1 MQRFVGSLMIIA
13 ATTGAGVVYGTE
25 LQRYLEKLLY
35 IRHIVYMLKG
45 EIEYANVPL
54 GEVFGRVS
62 GRVKDPYRSWLL
74 AMEKQIEERT
84 DAEFSRIWNR
94 SVDRYLK
101 ELHLKSVH
109 SIQLKELG
117 TFLGQLDGE
126 TLGQTMQLYLN
137 RLELEIEKVREG
149 MAAKKR
155 ISNCLGVMGGIFLV
169 VILL

>member
-1 MQRFVGSLMIIA
+1 MQRFIGSLLIIA
-13 ATTGAGVVYGTE
+13 ATTGTGIVYGTE

-45 EIEYANVPL
+45 EIEYANAPL
-54 GEVFGRVS
+54 GEVFGRV
-62 GRVKDPYRSWLL
+62 GIRVKEPFRSWLL
-74 AMEKQIEERT
+74 AMEKQIEKREE
-84 DAEFSRIWNR
+84 AEFSRIWNR
-94 SVDRYLK
+94 GIDCYLK
-101 ELHLKSVH
+101 ELHLNSTH

-117 TFLGQLDGE
+117 TFLGQLDGG
-126 TLGQTMQLYLN
+126 TLGRTMQLYLN